1 MGFKFKNI
9 FLYTIIIKTRFKSPK
24 PTKQNPKT
32 EPPLKATMN
41 ASCNELLAIFET
53 RTFVLTDIHIPIY
66 PEAIDVKAPAMNAKV
81 T

>member
-1 MGFKFKNI
+1 
-9 FLYTIIIKTRFKSPK
+9 
-24 PTKQNPKT
+24 
-32 EPPLKATMN
+32 MN